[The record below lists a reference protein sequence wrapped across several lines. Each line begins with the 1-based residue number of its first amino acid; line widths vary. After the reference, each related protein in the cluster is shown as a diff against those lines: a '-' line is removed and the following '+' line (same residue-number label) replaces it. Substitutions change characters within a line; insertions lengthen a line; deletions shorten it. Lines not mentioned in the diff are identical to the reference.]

1 MSVSLWNHFQWKHRR
16 KKKRGYLDQPCL
28 RSAVVYSIPFM
39 VCFIS
44 HIQFVNGSSFFHPS
58 DVKTDKIETRQF
70 HQTEKRS
77 DDYRF
82 INTLNETIQ
91 NGLSTATRST
101 KDLLSTNHRKS
112 IFMRESNTPIV
123 YNSNKNNSIDVN
135 KLDDTEYSS
144 SWAVKIPDHLN
155 VTQLDGG
162 DVVFRIADELGL
174 INHGS
179 IGHLSG
185 HYLLVHHTFYDH
197 TPHPHQKLV
206 HLRKTITDRLNKH
219 PYVDWV
225 VHETVQKR
233 VKRALE
239 LKVSIW
245 KFVFLKNFFASFF
258 SMMGGCFW
266 KRKFRKILTP
276 YGVSTRNFCSE
287 FINF

>member
-1 MSVSLWNHFQWKHRR
+1 MPIFMSVSLWNHFQWKHRR
-16 KKKRGYLDQPCL
+16 KKKQGLHVSKLCL
-28 RSAVVYSIPFM
+28 CFHSIFFM

-44 HIQFVNGSSFFHPS
+44 HIQFVNGSSFFHQN
-58 DVKTDKIETRQF
+58 DVKTDRIERRQF
-70 HQTEKRS
+70 NQTEKRS

-185 HYLLVHHTFYDH
+185 HYLLVHHTFYHH

-219 PYVDWV
+219 PYIDWV

-245 KFVFLKNFFASFF
+245 KFVFLKIFFWAYFY
-258 SMMGGCFW
+258 MEGACFW
-266 KRKFRKILTP
+266 K
-276 YGVSTRNFCSE
+276 
-287 FINF
+287 